1 LPTFGA
7 GRGFLS
13 RFEDHFSNL
22 IFSKTMK
29 QIFALALFFITTVA
43 ATAQNTE
50 AKPPAAATSSPNDAI
65 AREATDKL
73 VAKYTLNADQA
84 KEMYTIQQ
92 RKQRNLGEIAPL
104 QTSNR
109 SLYLSKLE
117 SLQKGTLSSIRRVLR
132 SKEQVDLYDK
142 TQAEVRTQRSVKRKE
157 LTAKNPSK
165 DDMQAALLEIYAE

>member
-1 LPTFGA
+1 
-7 GRGFLS
+7 
-13 RFEDHFSNL
+13 
-22 IFSKTMK
+22 MK
-29 QIFALALFFITTVA
+29 QLFALALFFITTVA
-43 ATAQNTE
+43 ATAQNAE
-50 AKPPAAATSSPNDAI
+50 AKPPVGATSSPNDAI

-92 RKQRNLGEIAPL
+92 RKLRNLGEIASL
-104 QTSNR
+104 ESSNR

-132 SKEQVDLYDK
+132 TKEQVELYDK
-142 TQAEVRTQRSVKRKE
+142 TQVEVRTQRSVKRKE
-157 LTAKNPSK
+157 LTAKNLSK